1 MWHQKITD
9 KANEL
14 DWVIRTPTYTTTAEL
29 DYAHTSQIVAI
40 RVLSKIET
48 SSAKERS
55 NKFVP
60 IQVATV
66 TIFTLALKFSPTNSH
81 LSLNEFDRY
90 VVWTRTVVS

>member
-1 MWHQKITD
+1 MWHQKVTD

-29 DYAHTSQIVAI
+29 DAHTSQVVAI

-48 SSAKERS
+48 ASVKERS

-60 IQVATV
+60 IQVV
-66 TIFTLALKFSPTNSH
+66 TITILTLTC
-81 LSLNEFDRY
+81 
-90 VVWTRTVVS
+90 

>member
-29 DYAHTSQIVAI
+29 DAHTSQVVAI

-48 SSAKERS
+48 ICTKERS
-55 NKFVP
+55 NKFIS
-60 IQVATV
+60 IQVV
-66 TIFTLALKFSPTNSH
+66 IILQ
-81 LSLNEFDRY
+81 Y
-90 VVWTRTVVS
+90 

>member
-1 MWHQKITD
+1 MWHQKIAD

-29 DYAHTSQIVAI
+29 DAHMSQVVAI

-48 SSAKERS
+48 ASAKERS

-60 IQVATV
+60 IQVV
-66 TIFTLALKFSPTNSH
+66 TIIVLILT
-81 LSLNEFDRY
+81 Y
-90 VVWTRTVVS
+90 

>member
-29 DYAHTSQIVAI
+29 EAHTSQVVAI

-48 SSAKERS
+48 TCAKERS

-60 IQVATV
+60 IQVV
-66 TIFTLALKFSPTNSH
+66 IISQY
-81 LSLNEFDRY
+81 RY
-90 VVWTRTVVS
+90 

>member
-14 DWVIRTPTYTTTAEL
+14 DWMIRTPTYTTTAITEL
-29 DYAHTSQIVAI
+29 DAHTSQVVAI

-48 SSAKERS
+48 TSAKERS

-60 IQVATV
+60 IQVTTPSFITV
-66 TIFTLALKFSPTNSH
+66 LTFSC
-81 LSLNEFDRY
+81 
-90 VVWTRTVVS
+90 